1 MTGLMYAIIEGKL
14 KRHPN
19 YLDTMT
25 FVKREDELEELC
37 PLWLGSGLRVL
48 RDWDFIK
55 ELMDDSTS
63 GFRVCHNLWGEMK
76 IIPYTKKPEEVQRAF
91 DDFTDSRAQLLHMK
105 FNSPLINALM
115 SASPDVEKALLSDL
129 EVLRDVWTKYLGF
142 MKVSTEMSLACIK
155 GTPMPSETEIKA
167 AYSALEASLKT
178 WFPGLMNVLDLEK
191 SIQEPSSSR

>member
-55 ELMDDSTS
+55 KLMDDSTS

-76 IIPYTKKPEEVQRAF
+76 IISYTKKLPQPEEVQRAF

-105 FNSPLINALM
+105 FNSPLVNALM
-115 SASPDVEKALLSDL
+115 SASPDVEKTLLSDL
-129 EVLRDVWTKYLGF
+129 EVLGDVWTKYVGF

-155 GTPMPSETEIKA
+155 GTPMPSETDIKA

-178 WFPGLMNVLDLEK
+178 RFPGLMNVPDLE
-191 SIQEPSSSR
+191 I